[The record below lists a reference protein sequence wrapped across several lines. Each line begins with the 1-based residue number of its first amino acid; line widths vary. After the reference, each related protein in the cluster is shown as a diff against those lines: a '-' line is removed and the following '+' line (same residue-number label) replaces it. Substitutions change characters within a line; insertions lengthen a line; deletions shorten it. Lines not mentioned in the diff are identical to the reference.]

1 MASWPVTVIP
11 NALPTQIYQ
20 PWPRLL
26 ARKMF
31 GLPTDIPLVLFGAI
45 KGMHDQNKGWSLL
58 EPALRL
64 LAEEIPGVQAVV
76 FGQSAPAS
84 PLQLGLPVNFVGRL
98 YDDQSLA
105 MLYSAADVMVVPSRM
120 ENLPQTASE
129 AQSCGIPVVAFS
141 ATGLMDVVEH
151 KVTGYLAQPYS
162 SRDLANG
169 IVWTLSDSDRY
180 DLLSSQAR
188 QRAVNFWSE
197 DVVMKQYLSLYQG
210 VLDQRCS
217 NRVA

>member
-1 MASWPVTVIP
+1 MGSWPVTVIP
-11 NALPTQIYQ
+11 NALPTHIYQ
-20 PWPRLL
+20 PWPKVL

-58 EPALRL
+58 EPALSL

-76 FGQSAPAS
+76 FGQSAPES
-84 PLQLGLPVNFVGRL
+84 PLQLGLPVTFLGRL
-98 YDDQSLA
+98 HDDQSLS

-120 ENLPQTASE
+120 ENFPQTATE
-129 AQSCGIPVVAFS
+129 AQSCGTPVVAFN
-141 ATGLMDVVEH
+141 ATGLTDVVEH

-169 IVWTLSDSDRY
+169 IVWILSDSDHY
-180 DLLSSQAR
+180 AYLSFQAR
-188 QRAVNFWSE
+188 QRALTFWSE
-197 DVVMKQYLSLYQG
+197 DVVMKQYLCLYQG
-210 VLDQRCS
+210 VLDQRCG
-217 NRVA
+217 NRED